1 MCERCAKR
9 TRPRPEFILRSGT
22 DSLTRATELDS
33 WRLVQWSERQ
43 HALHAARTLMHGY
56 KSSHWHTNQMCT
68 IWTDRFNMVVAATDS
83 ELGATTLGSSSDSNG
98 CQFSRAIAGA
108 HASLV
113 VQHPQH
119 THLNG
124 VTAGHFSP
132 AVSTAPNIPKH
143 GTVASAHIPRSAP
156 ENGTSRPSSCAIEW
170 DCWRRLARME
180 RSERL
185 ARRMG
190 RHCWSIQSKQ
200 WIQTSV
206 QF

>member
-1 MCERCAKR
+1 MRERRAKR

-33 WRLVQWSERQ
+33 WRLVQWSQRQ
-43 HALHAARTLMHGY
+43 HALHAACTLMHGY
-56 KSSHWHTNQMCT
+56 QSSHWHTNQMCT
-68 IWTDRFNMVVAATDS
+68 IRPDRLNVVVAATDS
-83 ELGATTLGSSSDSNG
+83 ELGAATLGSSSDSNG
-98 CQFSRAIAGA
+98 CQFSRAIAGY
-108 HASLV
+108 
-113 VQHPQH
+113 
-119 THLNG
+119 
-124 VTAGHFSP
+124 FSS
-132 AVSTAPNIPKH
+132 AVSTAPNLPKH

-156 ENGTSRPSSCAIEW
+156 ENGTSRPSSCSIEW